1 MARKKSQES
10 IESTI
15 FSRIK
20 RRGRGTV
27 VLPSHFIDIGS
38 REAVGVSLHRL
49 TKAGDIRRIAR
60 GVYDYPRTHPK
71 LGMLSPEPDK
81 VAQAIADRD
90 QTKIQPS
97 GAYAAN
103 LLRLSDQVPA
113 RLVYLTDGTARII
126 TIGKMTI
133 QLRKTTQ
140 RNMATAGRLSGLV
153 IQAFRHLGK
162 QHITPARIQVL
173 KKRIPLKERKRLLR
187 DLKLAPVWMHAHF
200 RDLAEDASA

>member
-1 MARKKSQES
+1 MPRKKSPNS
-10 IESTI
+10 IESSI

-20 RRGRGTV
+20 RRGRGTI
-27 VLPSHFIDIGS
+27 VLPAQFLDLGS
-38 REAVGVSLHRL
+38 REAIDLTLHRL
-49 TKAGDIRRIAR
+49 TKAGEIRRIAR
-60 GVYDYPRTHPK
+60 GVYDYPRSHPK
-71 LGMLSPEPDK
+71 MGLLAPKPDK

-103 LLRLSDQVPA
+103 LLGLSNQVPA
-113 RLVYLTDGTARII
+113 RLVYLTDGTARTI

-140 RNMATAGRLSGLV
+140 RNMATAGRLSGLI

-162 QHITPARIQVL
+162 EHITVARIRGL
-173 KKRIPLKERKRLLR
+173 KQRIPLKERKCILR
-187 DLKLAPVWMHAHF
+187 DLKFAPAWMHAHF
-200 RDLAEDASA
+200 RDLAEIASA